1 MHAYAENM
9 AGDTMPD
16 AGNAAAEPPVEGK
29 AQQLKRQQNKRDDQE
44 YDRNIGCPQ
53 PHHDGNARLFTGVSV
68 FARLQWHAV
77 KFQPVIHEPEAV
89 FAGDLLLQSFDLG
102 RVKFND
108 DAILQVDQ
116 VIVML
121 FRHGL
126 VA

>member
-1 MHAYAENM
+1 
-9 AGDTMPD
+9 
-16 AGNAAAEPPVEGK
+16 
-29 AQQLKRQQNKRDDQE
+29 
-44 YDRNIGCPQ
+44 
-53 PHHDGNARLFTGVSV
+53 
-68 FARLQWHAV
+68 
-77 KFQPVIHEPEAV
+77 VIYEPEAV